1 MGYKNDPT
9 DSRRKLEVLFSR
21 WTNGVITEKVKI
33 ISSAG
38 EELLKNETPEEIL
51 DGLRELEEQIKRGEI
66 SLSDILRRWED
77 YQEPLNPNIF
87 YCENRGLK
95 MFLEQLRRAIEM
107 FKIQRT
113 NREQLNQFRKPRD
126 K

>member
-9 DSRRKLEVLFSR
+9 DSRRKLEVELSQ

-51 DGLRELEEQIKRGEI
+51 DGLRELEE
-66 SLSDILRRWED
+66 
-77 YQEPLNPNIF
+77 
-87 YCENRGLK
+87 
-95 MFLEQLRRAIEM
+95 
-107 FKIQRT
+107 
-113 NREQLNQFRKPRD
+113 
-126 K
+126 